1 MTCME
6 KRECCIILS
15 QVEGIGWQTVD
26 RFMRLVGK
34 PTHVSVGEM
43 LDILRVLGVAERVV
57 DRAKACAYLLS
68 QQVEAWAADGIEVIT
83 RFDEAYPLYLTE
95 IAQPPWVLFCK
106 GDRSLLGEPSVAVV
120 GTRKP
125 TPYGLRVTRM
135 LAQALAEQGLVV
147 TSGMANGIDGEAHR
161 AVLKSTG
168 RTIAVLGAGID
179 VIYPKNHRTL
189 YQELTSRGLVV
200 SEMPPGT
207 PPHPGLFPRRNRIIS
222 GLSLGTLVVEAAER
236 SGSLITADFSME
248 QGREVFAVPGPITT
262 TQSQGTL
269 KLIQQGAKCVRS
281 VEDILEEIPFVAY
294 NQAVQQDTVT
304 ASDLTEAE
312 QWLLERVAP
321 DRPVSIDQ
329 IMGLSGTKWE
339 FGQIHQSL
347 LSLELK
353 GMIASMPGGQYIR
366 K

>member
-1 MTCME
+1 ME

-15 QVEGIGWQTVD
+15 QVDGIGWQTVD
-26 RFMRLVGK
+26 RFMQMAEVHTHLSVADLVDLLK
-34 PTHVSVGEM
+34 M
-43 LDILRVLGVAERVV
+43 LGVDEPLVA
-57 DRAKACAYLLS
+57 RAKARAEPRALS
-68 QQVEAWAADGIEVIT
+68 RQVKEWEANGIHVMT
-83 RFDEAYPLYLTE
+83 RFDDEYPMLLTE
-95 IAQPPWVLFCK
+95 IAQPPWILYCK
-106 GDRSLLGEPSVAVV
+106 GDRSLLGEPGVAVV

-125 TPYGLRVTRM
+125 TPYGLRVTRQ
-135 LAQALAEQGLVV
+135 LVQALVERGLVI

-161 AVLKSTG
+161 TALKTSG

-179 VIYPKNHRTL
+179 VIYPKNHRVL
-189 YQELTSRGLVV
+189 YEELVSRSLVI

-222 GLSLGTLVVEAAER
+222 GLAHGTLVVEAAER

-248 QGREVFAVPGPITT
+248 QGREVFAVPGPITV

-294 NQAVQQDTVT
+294 DQAIQEKDETCP
-304 ASDLTEAE
+304 DLTEAE
-312 QWLLERVAP
+312 QWLLEQIAH
-321 DRPVSIDQ
+321 DRPMSIDE
-329 IMGLSGTKWE
+329 IMGVGGTKWE

-353 GMIASMPGGQYIR
+353 RMIASMPGGQYIR